1 MASKASQASDLIV
14 KLFGRQAPKVTGDV
28 VARTATRGGPRIT
41 GDVSSEMRGS
51 RPIGSPG
58 VEPSTARG
66 GGVGPD
72 GIAKGIA
79 GAGVTALIADLLID
93 AVRGAGRT
101 AVNQTTNPVPVGS
114 QQTNKYTLPMD
125 SPLAYMQAYNREM
138 YNRALLE
145 SILGVG
151 TDALGPAPQA
161 PLSQTEAFDLN
172 QIATARAGE
181 REREIARIQGEL
193 AALPA
198 AFQSQGR
205 VADATSNALQS
216 AIATVLQRA
225 PIEKSEALRSI
236 ATVNQ
241 FSN

>member
-1 MASKASQASDLIV
+1 MASKASQATNLIV
-14 KLFGRQAPKVTGDV
+14 KLFGKQAPGITGDV
-28 VARTATRGGPRIT
+28 VARTASRGGPQIS
-41 GDVSSEMRGS
+41 GDVSAAMRGS

-58 VEPSTARG
+58 VEPSVARG
-66 GGVGPD
+66 GGVGP
-72 GIAKGIA
+72 GGVAKGIA

-101 AVNQTTNPVPVGS
+101 AVNQTANPVPVGS

-125 SPLAYMQAYNREM
+125 SPLAYTQAYNREM
-138 YNRALLE
+138 YNRAVLE
-145 SILGVG
+145 RFGVSP
-151 TDALGPAPQA
+151 DALGPAPRA
-161 PLSQTEAFDLN
+161 PLSQTEAFDFN
-172 QIATARAGE
+172 QLATARAGE

-198 AFQSQGR
+198 AFQTQGR